1 MIKGPDYIKAVD
13 AFMPLPK
20 IAMGG
25 PVLGWKPARQGD
37 PNKVEV
43 KLPLEANGELS
54 GFQLVIT
61 ADPGQE
67 RLVFGVGVV
76 FLDRSICRLDF
87 DDLDSHFNWH
97 HPALPS
103 HSIGSHWHSWELNW
117 PLFKKLD
124 QFEKLLYSEEFR
136 EAKRFEA
143 SVRWYCGK
151 RRIALGDLDLSFP
164 PKASLL

>member
-1 MIKGPDYIKAVD
+1 MIKGTEFIKAVD

-25 PVLGWKPARQGD
+25 PALSWKPARQGE

-43 KLPLEANGELS
+43 KLPIEANGELS
-54 GFQLVIT
+54 GFQLFIA

-67 RLVFGVGVV
+67 RLVFCVGIL
-76 FLDRSICRLDF
+76 FLDRCVCRLDF
-87 DDLDSHFNWH
+87 DDFDSHFNWN

-103 HSIGSHWHSWELNW
+103 HSIGSHWHPWELNF

-151 RRIALGDLDLSFP
+151 RRIALGDIDLSFTR
-164 PKASLL
+164 KASLL